1 MAENHLNTSF
11 EFRSHFPRN
20 ESYIDYLA
28 KLRWPN
34 GWVCPRCQAVKARR
48 VRRHRWLCAHCRYE
62 TSVTAGTIFQDSHL
76 ALETWF
82 RAIWEITVGKEG
94 MSALTL
100 QRRLKL
106 KSNRTAWI
114 LLHKLRQA
122 MVPTELDRLSGVVEV
137 DVIHRKREQTPVK
150 GQWIAENVVI
160 AIAAEADRAEAG
172 RVWVQTVPDLT
183 RTSLHVFIAAAVAP
197 GSTVRTD
204 GSHLYQKLRGYTHQC
219 QTYDERNPRQE
230 KLQHVQAIIKELN
243 SWMLRLYP
251 GGVSTKYLND
261 YLNEF
266 TFHFN
271 PRGDLSKWERFD
283 RLARQAAQIKPTPY
297 ARLEKPQPVRT
308 RGVN

>member
-1 MAENHLNTSF
+1 MAEDYPNTSF
-11 EFRSHFPRN
+11 EFKHLFASN
-20 ESYIDYLA
+20 ESYVDYLA
-28 KLRWPN
+28 KLRWPD
-34 GWVCPRCQAVKARR
+34 GWVCTRCHAEKAGR
-48 VRRHRWLCAHCRYE
+48 VRRHLWLCAHCRYE

-94 MSALTL
+94 ISALTL

-122 MVPTELDRLSGVVEV
+122 MVPTELDRLSGVVEA
-137 DVIHRKREQTPVK
+137 DVIHRKREQNPVIGK
-150 GQWIAENVVI
+150 WIADNVVI
-160 AIAAEADRAEAG
+160 AIAAEADRTEAG

-183 RTSLHVFIAAAVAP
+183 SASLHAFIAAAVAP

-204 GSHLYQKLRGYTHQC
+204 DSRLFQKLRGYTHQC
-219 QTYDERNPRQE
+219 QTQAERNLRQE
-230 KLQHVQAIIKELN
+230 NLQRVHAVIKELN
-243 SWMLRLYP
+243 SWLLRLYP

-266 TFHFN
+266 TFYFN
-271 PRGDLSKWERFD
+271 PRGDMSKRERFD

-297 ARLEKPQPVRT
+297 TKLEKPQPVRP
-308 RGVN
+308 RGVK